1 MFSNL
6 SRGAPTGEANGR
18 PWNERPTDVKKCPWG
33 SEVPPILA
41 QVLAALLVPRATTAT
56 PLATD
61 GTLWARS
68 SRIRRINSLQTA
80 AWRRPIRILPCWE
93 AVLHIS
99 PKPEERRE
107 RLLGYTECVVCH
119 TQHNEV
125 LPHPDRPTLMALPG
139 VEQGAEGACA
149 ADRSSNCPQS
159 QLCQTQPPSFPHNWT
174 ELGSHDLG
182 SSGAVGLLLQ
192 AFS

>member
-1 MFSNL
+1 MQFLRKSKRPKERRGRGSPA
-6 SRGAPTGEANGR
+6 SRGGRQRGAGKDSQVRVVRQEGHHGSQRRKCSLISPGGAPTGEANGR

-41 QVLAALLVPRATTAT
+41 QVLAALPVPRATTAT

-107 RLLGYTECVVCH
+107 RLLGYTECAFV
-119 TQHNEV
+119 THNTT
-125 LPHPDRPTLMALPG
+125 RSCRTLTVPL
-139 VEQGAEGACA
+139 CW
-149 ADRSSNCPQS
+149 RSQ
-159 QLCQTQPPSFPHNWT
+159 
-174 ELGSHDLG
+174 E
-182 SSGAVGLLLQ
+182 
-192 AFS
+192 